1 MSKAA
6 SAIKKQLYLLSTR
19 LLRGWYRG
27 FWGMDIGREVR
38 IARSARLDTTNPR
51 GLHIGDYTAVSFD
64 AAILTHDFVNY
75 RHVETRIGS
84 CCLIGARS
92 VILPGVTIGD
102 HCIVGAGS
110 VVVSDIPPRSLVSGN
125 PARLVE
131 RDIQTGKWG
140 IRAAHFLARPDSG
153 AAPAVE
159 KATRAI
165 SASTTPATTKSAGLD
180 QLLALAPADHGASLA
195 GLGFDSFA
203 LVTMRAEIEARL
215 GTAIDDAQW
224 IEVETPADILKLL
237 PAGSAAATVAKPP
250 AAPPAAPPPA
260 AAPAAATDA
269 PSPRR
274 IRHHDIGM
282 PQMVAAGLSE
292 GWLLK
297 ELGDLHWD
305 ILTRSL
311 GVASRDIADAG
322 GERLYATFTAI
333 RLRLGQALSD
343 ILENDRLTIDM
354 TMSRFGAGMFFSTA
368 SLTTNRAAGD
378 VSIMSNFSKFEKPGQ
393 NDLLVRGQPHLPPG
407 FVVPLLEAA
416 PPIVDVYRGVRSAG
430 APEPLVFETDYELQP
445 YHDINGVGLLYF
457 AAYPIIH
464 DVCLRRHFGG
474 DDWRE
479 WTTIDRDIFYFA
491 NSGAGA
497 SIRFRLHSVVEDG
510 DRRSI
515 VATLSRISDGKL
527 MARLETTQKRTAPAS
542 AAE

>member
-27 FWGMDIGREVR
+27 FWGMDIGQEVR

-102 HCIVGAGS
+102 HCIIGAGS
-110 VVVSDIPPRSLVSGN
+110 VVVGDIPARSLVSGN

-153 AAPAVE
+153 AAPAVD
-159 KATRAI
+159 KPARAI
-165 SASTTPATTKSAGLD
+165 SAAAAPAATKSAGLE
-180 QLLALAPADHGASLA
+180 QLLSLAPADHGASLA

-237 PAGSAAATVAKPP
+237 PAGLT
-250 AAPPAAPPPA
+250 
-260 AAPAAATDA
+260 AAPAAPATPASPPA
-269 PSPRR
+269 PAAASASVATEAASPRR
-274 IRHHDIGM
+274 VRQYEIGM

-297 ELGDLHWD
+297 ELGDLHWE

-311 GVASRDIADAG
+311 GVASRDIADAA

-333 RLRLGQALSD
+333 RLRLGQPLSA
-343 ILENDRLTIDM
+343 ILENDQLTVDM
-354 TMSRFGAGMFFSTA
+354 QMSRFGAGMFFSTA
-368 SLTTNRAAGD
+368 SLSTNRASGE

-393 NDLLVRGQPHLPPG
+393 NDSLIRGQPHLPPG

-497 SIRFRLHSVVEDG
+497 SIRFRLHSIVDDG
-510 DRRSI
+510 DRRTV

-527 MARLETTQKRTAPAS
+527 MARLETTQQRTA
-542 AAE
+542 